1 MEAPRLVYGLVYLR
15 LVLEGS
21 RQIRSCRHPAP
32 SKVPTSKLRLPK
44 NRVPMQEVSPPPKKP
59 SSNLA
64 KLEQFLFAN
73 AHYDNAAFDLVYREI
88 LNEQCYQ
95 KLICHATGM
104 CETTTAPI
112 WLLMQNWRLWELTN
126 AYGRVVY
133 IVYGTANNEPTNMF
147 WETHVRI
154 GEERIPQ
161 VRGTFCVMRWY
172 RALPWDEQ
180 RAANELR
187 NFMYCKYVT
196 QMPYQFSLDP

>member
-1 MEAPRLVYGLVYLR
+1 MEPLRLDCGLVYLH
-15 LVLEGS
+15 LGSEGS
-21 RQIRSCRHPAP
+21 RRIPSCR
-32 SKVPTSKLRLPK
+32 
-44 NRVPMQEVSPPPKKP
+44 PMEVSPPPKKP

-73 AHYDNAAFDLVYREI
+73 AHCDNAVFDLVYREI

-95 KLICHATGM
+95 KLICHATGT

-133 IVYGTANNEPTNMF
+133 IVYGTANNEPANMF
-147 WETHVRI
+147 WETRVRI
-154 GEERIPQ
+154 GEERIPR

-172 RALPWDEQ
+172 RALPWDEK
-180 RAANELR
+180 RAADELR